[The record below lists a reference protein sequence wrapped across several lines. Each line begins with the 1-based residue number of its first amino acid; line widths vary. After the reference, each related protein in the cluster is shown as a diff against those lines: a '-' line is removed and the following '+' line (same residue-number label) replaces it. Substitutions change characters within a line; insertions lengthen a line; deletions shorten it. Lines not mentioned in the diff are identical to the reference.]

1 MSKYTRPVH
10 PVNIQIGERIRAGRK
25 IAELNQQQL
34 GERLPKPI
42 SFQQIQKYERGTN
55 RISIC
60 TLKDIGAVMGL
71 PLPFF
76 LEDLSEVRD
85 MLAEDEW
92 RLLTAYR
99 KVSPEIREAMMLLL
113 GDRQAI

>member
-1 MSKYTRPVH
+1 MSEYIRPVN
-10 PVNIQIGERIRAGRK
+10 PVNAQIGERIRMGRK
-25 IAELNQQQL
+25 MAELNQKQL

-42 SFQQIQKYERGTN
+42 TFQQIQKYERGIN

-60 TLKDIGAVMGL
+60 TLKDIGAALGL

-76 LEDLSEVRD
+76 LEDLGEVRD

-99 KVSPEIREAMMLLL
+99 KVSPEMREAMMLLL
-113 GDRQAI
+113 GDRD